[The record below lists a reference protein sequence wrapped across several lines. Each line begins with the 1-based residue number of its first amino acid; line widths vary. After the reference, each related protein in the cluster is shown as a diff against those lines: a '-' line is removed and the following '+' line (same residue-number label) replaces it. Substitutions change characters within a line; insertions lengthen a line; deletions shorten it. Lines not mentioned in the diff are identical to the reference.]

1 MRDELPIL
9 SPKQIEIADAA
20 LKIIGERGIAALT
33 TASLALELG
42 VSSGAPF
49 RHFASRDEILAAAAQ
64 RVADMVDDTYPK
76 ATLPPLDRLQAL
88 FVARVSTV
96 GKKAGVA
103 RFIFSDQFALALPPE
118 AVERMLGLVTG
129 TRAFVLE
136 ALKEG
141 MAQGEIRSD
150 LSPKEL
156 LPIVM
161 GSLQHLVFLSAQ
173 PPGLGKAPKATEVF
187 NSLAHLLAPVPA
199 RSR

>member
-1 MRDELPIL
+1 
-9 SPKQIEIADAA
+9 
-20 LKIIGERGIAALT
+20 
-33 TASLALELG
+33 
-42 VSSGAPF
+42 
-49 RHFASRDEILAAAAQ
+49 
-64 RVADMVDDTYPK
+64 
-76 ATLPPLDRLQAL
+76 
-88 FVARVSTV
+88 VARVSTV

-129 TRAFVLE
+129 TRTFVLE

-141 MAQGEIRSD
+141 MARGEIRSD
-150 LSPKEL
+150 LSPTEL

-173 PPGLGKAPKATEVF
+173 PPGLGKPPKATEVF